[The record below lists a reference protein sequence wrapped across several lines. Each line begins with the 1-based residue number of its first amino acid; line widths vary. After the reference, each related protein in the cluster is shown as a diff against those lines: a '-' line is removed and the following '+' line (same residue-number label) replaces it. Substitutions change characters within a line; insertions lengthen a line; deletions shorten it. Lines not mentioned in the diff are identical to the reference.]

1 MRGSPG
7 SQASTHSA
15 GVELRPFIMRANRIA
30 IMTRDKLKRLPLA
43 PLDLSA
49 ATPYILAELIK
60 TLTSSMK
67 WIRWIHV
74 NVKFT

>member
-30 IMTRDKLKRLPLA
+30 IMTRDKLNTHGFLLLLLTYQLQRR
-43 PLDLSA
+43 
-49 ATPYILAELIK
+49 
-60 TLTSSMK
+60 TSSQSSLK
-67 WIRWIHV
+67 LQPAP
-74 NVKFT
+74 